1 MTEDQKNAFGFSGK
15 NIVWSEVI
23 KLIEAMQ
30 QQQWMIAIGK
40 DTKGEDRIHAWGSA
54 DGINLVLSTL
64 VQFRQDARQLNGL
77 TPTEDLA

>member
-40 DTKGEDRIHAWGSA
+40 DTRGEDRIHACGSA
-54 DGINLVLSTL
+54 DGVNLVLSTL

>member
-1 MTEDQKNAFGFSGK
+1 MTEDQKNAFGFAGK
-15 NIVWSEVI
+15 NITWTEVI

-30 QQQWMIAIGK
+30 QQQWMTAVGRE
-40 DTKGEDRIHAWGSA
+40 TKGEDRIHACGCA

-77 TPTEDLA
+77 TPNEDLA

>member
-40 DTKGEDRIHAWGSA
+40 DTRGEDRIHACGSA

-64 VQFRQDARQLNGL
+64 IQFRQDARQLNGL